1 MCKKLF
7 IPQRGRFADEGN
19 GDDSLSED
27 DDFPPQA
34 QPTVDRYNDVFG
46 LYTICEELANPV
58 NPMEQPEPSPT
69 VQAVPLEDSEEHKL
83 EPSPTVGET
92 ALEDSEEHKQ
102 EPSPTVKGGTSED
115 SEQHKTEST
124 PKVEEAS
131 EDSALQ
137 NEKMIPTVSTD
148 EFIYGYCC
156 SNFKNIMSICPTQ
169 IGVFSSHC

>member
-7 IPQRGRFADEGN
+7 ISQRGRFADEGN
-19 GDDSLSED
+19 GDDSLYED

-34 QPTVDRYNDVFG
+34 QLTVDRSNEVFG

-69 VQAVPLEDSEEHKL
+69 VQAVALEDSEEHKL
-83 EPSPTVGET
+83 
-92 ALEDSEEHKQ
+92 

-115 SEQHKTEST
+115 SEQHKTESS

-131 EDSALQ
+131 EDSELQ
-137 NEKMIPTVSTD
+137 NENRIPTVSTD
-148 EFIYGYCC
+148 AFIYG
-156 SNFKNIMSICPTQ
+156 
-169 IGVFSSHC
+169 